1 MKKLFLSICFS
12 LLCWQAND
20 VWAKATA
27 FDSLEQAQSFQ
38 ESKTP
43 FTPEVEDDTP
53 DPTDQQ
59 AMDNFIL
66 DRLKKVAITQLDPK
80 SDPNKSSSINMQ
92 HSDEYIAMMKEK
104 NKSFLEKVYDAAINR
119 ISSESPTERA
129 DVQDSQTQFYE
140 LKEEQQEEFQA
151 PDFPVV
157 NLELPNQAQVLVP
170 AREHIPYLSSQI
182 EILPSGLV
190 SFNDEIMVVATGQ
203 KLKNGLSRI
212 VPKFSTSRD
221 GTTNRINLNLVS
233 VSINGQEIPHKI
245 IEQADEYVI
254 VPQDNYT
261 LEPGIYTYNFQY
273 LVDRQIWQ
281 YDDFNEFY
289 WDITGGRWN
298 LIVSRAFV
306 SVSFPGKEKPIS
318 SLVFLGYPGALTSQG
333 TAFAEGENSIGFA
346 SLVPLYI
353 GEGMHI
359 LISFPK
365 ESFIAP
371 DMNTKLNW
379 FLGDFGDIIISTL
392 ALLTLLIS
400 YLLSWKSISQNK
412 VKTNNYF
419 KKGAPLLRLLYNG
432 VFDKISFGA
441 FLLEMY
447 RKNIIDIQ
455 KSDDTILLVKKTD
468 NLSSLEKVEKKAI
481 NSLFSKND
489 AILALNSTN
498 QLKIKRAFALIE
510 KATQKKLKKLSLKL
524 NAGYLFFGVAMLVF
538 AELAIALLNINFLQ
552 ALFVLLSSSIMVA
565 FYLWMSK
572 RKCKSKIT
580 RWALK
585 ILCWGVIL
593 GTIIVMSAYIHL
605 ISAVFIFGAIYA
617 IFAYC
622 AIFAKRSGLIKSNI
636 QDVMNF
642 REYLLRNKDSICL
655 GRDFLN
661 QQANIFALD
670 LAADF
675 VANKN
680 IQEYYKLD
688 IMAEAFAKKRKG
700 A

>member
-12 LLCWQAND
+12 LLCWQVNE
-20 VWAKATA
+20 VLAKATA

-38 ESKTP
+38 EDKQP
-43 FTPEVEDDTP
+43 FIPVEEDSP
-53 DPTDQQ
+53 DPTDPK
-59 AMDNFIL
+59 AMDDFIL
-66 DRLKKVAITQLDPK
+66 DRLKKVAITPLDPK
-80 SDPNKSSSINMQ
+80 NDPNKSSSMNIQ

-119 ISSESPTERA
+119 ISSESPTGRA

-157 NLELPNQAQVLVP
+157 NLELPNKAQVLVP
-170 AREHIPYLSSQI
+170 AQEHIPYLSSQI

-190 SFNDEIMVVATGQ
+190 SFNDEITVVATGK

-212 VPKFSTSRD
+212 IPKFSTSRD
-221 GTTNRINLNLVS
+221 GTTNRINLNLISVS
-233 VSINGQEIPHKI
+233 VNGQEIPHKI

-261 LEPGIYTYNFQY
+261 LEPGVYTYNFQY

-298 LIVSRAFV
+298 LVISRAFV
-306 SVSFPGKEKPIS
+306 SISFPGKERPLS
-318 SLVFLGYPGALTSQG
+318 SLVFLGYPGALTTQG
-333 TAFAEGENSIGFA
+333 TGFSEGENSIGFA

-371 DMNTKLNW
+371 DMNTKINW
-379 FLGDFGDIIISTL
+379 FLGDFGDIVISSL

-412 VKTNNYF
+412 TKGNNYF
-419 KKGAPLLRLLYNG
+419 KKGAPLLRLLYKG
-432 VFDKISFGA
+432 VFDKNSFGA
-441 FLLEMY
+441 FLLELY

-455 KSDDTILLVKKTD
+455 KSDDNILLVKKTD
-468 NLSSLEKVEKKAI
+468 NLASLEKVEKKAL
-481 NSLFSKND
+481 NTLFSKND

-498 QLKIKRAFALIE
+498 QLKFKRAFALIE
-510 KATQKKLKKLSLKL
+510 KATQKKLKALSLKL
-524 NAGYLFFGVAMLVF
+524 NAGYLLFGFAMLVF
-538 AELAIALLNINFLQ
+538 AEFAIALLNINFVQ
-552 ALFVLLSSSIMVA
+552 ALFVLLSSSVMIA

-572 RKCKSKIT
+572 RKLKSGLLSL
-580 RWALK
+580 ALK
-585 ILCWGVIL
+585 LLSWSIIC
-593 GTIIVMSAYIHL
+593 GTIVVMSAYIHL
-605 ISAVFIFGAIYA
+605 ISAIFIACSIYA

-622 AIFAKRSGLIKSNI
+622 AIFAKRSGLIKSTI
-636 QDVMNF
+636 QEVINF
-642 REYLLRNKDSICL
+642 REYLLRNKESICL

-670 LAADF
+670 LAEDF
-675 VANKN
+675 IANKN

-688 IMAEAFAKKRKG
+688 IMIEAFAKRKG

>member
-12 LLCWQAND
+12 LLCWQVND
-20 VWAKATA
+20 VEAKATA

-38 ESKTP
+38 ENKQP
-43 FTPEVEDDTP
+43 FTPPAEDNTP
-53 DPTDQQ
+53 SPYDQQ
-59 AMDNFIL
+59 AMDDFIL

-80 SDPNKSSSINMQ
+80 NDPGKPSSFNIQ
-92 HSDEYIAMMKEK
+92 QSDEYIAMMKEK

-119 ISSESPTERA
+119 ISSESPTSRA

-140 LKEEQQEEFQA
+140 LKEEQKEEFQA

-157 NLELPNQAQVLVP
+157 NIELPNKTQVLVP
-170 AREHIPYLSSQI
+170 AQEHIPYLSSQI

-190 SFNDEIMVVATGQ
+190 SFNDEILVVATGK
-203 KLKNGLSRI
+203 KLKNGLSRVI
-212 VPKFSTSRD
+212 PKFSTSRD
-221 GTTNRINLNLVS
+221 GTTNRINLNLVN

-261 LEPGIYTYNFQY
+261 LEPGVYTYNFQY
-273 LVDRQIWQ
+273 LIDRQIWQ

-298 LIVSRAFV
+298 LIISRAFV
-306 SVSFPGKEKPIS
+306 SISFPGKEKPLS
-318 SLVFLGYPGALTSQG
+318 SLVFLGYPGALTTQG
-333 TAFAEGENSIGFA
+333 TGFSEGENSIGFA

-359 LISFPK
+359 LLSFPK
-365 ESFIAP
+365 ESFISP
-371 DMNTKLNW
+371 DLNTKINW
-379 FLGDFGDIIISTL
+379 FLGDFGDIVISSL

-400 YLLSWKSISQNK
+400 YLLSWKSISQNRTK
-412 VKTNNYF
+412 GNNYF
-419 KKGAPLLRLLYNG
+419 KKGAPLLRLLYKG
-432 VFDKISFGA
+432 VFDKISFGT
-441 FLLEMY
+441 FLLELY

-455 KSDDTILLVKKTD
+455 KSDVSILLVKKTD
-468 NLSSLEKVEKKAI
+468 NLSSLEKPEKKAL
-481 NSLFSKND
+481 NTLFSKND

-498 QLKIKRAFALIE
+498 QLKFKRAFALLE
-510 KATQKKLKKLSLKL
+510 RATQKKLKALSLKL
-524 NAGYLFFGVAMLVF
+524 NAGYLLFGLAMLVF
-538 AELAIALLNINFLQ
+538 AEFAIALLNINFLQ
-552 ALFVLLSSSIMVA
+552 ALFVLLSSSVMIA

-572 RKCKSKIT
+572 RKFKSSLLSWI
-580 RWALK
+580 LK
-585 ILCWGVIL
+585 ILCWGIIG
-593 GTIIVMSAYIHL
+593 GTIVVMSAYIHL
-605 ISAVFIFGAIYA
+605 ISALFLACSIYA

-622 AIFAKRSGLIKSNI
+622 AIFAKRSGLIKSSI
-636 QDVMNF
+636 QDVINF
-642 REYLLRNKDSICL
+642 REYLLRNKENICL

-670 LAADF
+670 LAEDF
-675 VANKN
+675 ISNKN

-688 IMAEAFAKKRKG
+688 IMTEAFAKRKG